1 MEKGLHMTF
10 SIFLIIISIL
20 TVMRKS
26 SPLYFQ
32 KKKNTTSHY
41 QKDIINLGRLL
52 HIIKWYVRIT
62 FSKKDVGLNQSLM
75 EYSKMHYKYNFLYF
89 IPWSYRMTPA
99 KYSACLAW
107 PAQSLQE
114 ASGNCRKPL
123 VTCTYFRI
131 YTDSWKIK
139 NGLVILMHKQD
150 VLRFM
155 YNNFIYYGRL
165 FSFFSKIMDHWETLA
180 MSRNS
185 QHIFSTP
192 KKFHYYAIAKST
204 SS

>member
-20 TVMRKS
+20 TVMRKIQ
-26 SPLYFQ
+26 PLIFSK

-89 IPWSYRMTPA
+89 IP
-99 KYSACLAW
+99 
-107 PAQSLQE
+107 
-114 ASGNCRKPL
+114 
-123 VTCTYFRI
+123 
-131 YTDSWKIK
+131 
-139 NGLVILMHKQD
+139 
-150 VLRFM
+150 
-155 YNNFIYYGRL
+155 
-165 FSFFSKIMDHWETLA
+165 
-180 MSRNS
+180 
-185 QHIFSTP
+185 
-192 KKFHYYAIAKST
+192 
-204 SS
+204 